1 MVADTKTA
9 WWTQGGIG
17 WEEKENK
24 EKVTMRRNHLHLAGK
39 VGVVR
44 DVEELI
50 VKSESK
56 HRLEQVMAVG
66 VN

>member
-9 WWTQGGIG
+9 WWMQGGIG
-17 WEEKENK
+17 WEEKEK
-24 EKVTMRRNHLHLAGK
+24 KGKVMVRRNHLHLVGK
-39 VGVVR
+39 VRVVR
-44 DVEELI
+44 DIEELI

>member
-1 MVADTKTA
+1 M
-9 WWTQGGIG
+9 WRTQGGIG

-24 EKVTMRRNHLHLAGK
+24 EKVMVRRNCLHLVEK
-39 VGVVR
+39 VRVVR
-44 DVEELI
+44 DAEELI
-50 VKSESK
+50 VKSKSK